1 MRTASSGTTQSR
13 VGVWRVDSF
22 HLLKPVIR
30 NLKFKGSGMSGEE
43 HRVPLRRGR
52 GAASRPPGTLAKD
65 GEAQETA
72 VFEMPGSRQQ
82 RTVVPERQNIARR
95 TAADRHALCA
105 DTEALGTIWANSRQ
119 RYT

>member
-1 MRTASSGTTQSR
+1 
-13 VGVWRVDSF
+13 
-22 HLLKPVIR
+22 
-30 NLKFKGSGMSGEE
+30 MSGEE

-82 RTVVPERQNIARR
+82 RTVVPKRQNIARR

-105 DTEALGTIWANSRQ
+105 DTEALGTIWANSSQ